1 LHLFP
6 LRARIP
12 PRVPLSG
19 RSQGVAPA
27 RSKRRAGTAAH
38 APSSRGT
45 QEPPLSR
52 RQTSHR
58 APAQRI
64 RWARPGAA
72 WKWASPAQLR
82 VNLAAS
88 ASARTCS
95 ECRASAAMRGCSPRP
110 KHASGEN
117 GTWSHGLVASRPIEW
132 QQESSGRSPFPRARL
147 LCNVH
152 VRSGCNS
159 QIRVVMLEDLAVFCN
174 EFIHVSHS
182 ILMLCK
188 VQQI

>member
-1 LHLFP
+1 LGGGPGRLAG
-6 LRARIP
+6 LRVRGDARMLAPAKPHI
-12 PRVPLSG
+12 RRGWDLVSLIG
-19 RSQGVAPA
+19 RSKTH
-27 RSKRRAGTAAH
+27 RTAARKTGAPPDSALCAH
-38 APSSRGT
+38 AMQHACPEGCAHA
-45 QEPPLSR
+45 EM
-52 RQTSHR
+52 
-58 APAQRI
+58 
-64 RWARPGAA
+64 
-72 WKWASPAQLR
+72 
-82 VNLAAS
+82 
-88 ASARTCS
+88 C
-95 ECRASAAMRGCSPRP
+95 GCSPRP

-132 QQESSGRSPFPRARL
+132 KQESSGRSPFPRARL

-159 QIRVVMLEDLAVFCN
+159 QIRVVMLEDLAVFGN